1 MVDIISKSM
10 VETINLEMNF
20 NDTFKSITVLGG
32 VICLLVGYKSTLS
45 YLKTRKE
52 LETKNKEL
60 EIKNKELEIKNKELE
75 IKNKEIEITF
85 KIAQLN
91 NENQL
96 KIAELQ
102 NKKS

>member
-10 VETINLEMNF
+10 VETFNLEMNF
-20 NDTFKSITVLGG
+20 NDAFKSIRVLGS
-32 VICLLVGYKSTLS
+32 VICLLVGYQSTLS
-45 YLKTRKE
+45 YLNTKKE
-52 LETKNKEL
+52 LET
-60 EIKNKELEIKNKELE
+60 KNKELEIKNKELE

-102 NKKS
+102 YKKS